1 MVAVVMKEIL
11 QAAQAEQG
19 VVVMDEPLA
28 AQALQMVRLI
38 PAAVAVEII
47 QEQQVPAAPV
57 LSSSKYPPLTLPHS
71 LAA

>member
-28 AQALQMVRLI
+28 AQALRMVRPI

-47 QEQQVPAAPV
+47 QEQQVQAAPV
-57 LSSSKYPPLTLPHS
+57 SSSSKSPTHTLPHS